1 MKAHRV
7 SPTTAPDPP
16 GPWTGNVAAP
26 VRAAPRT
33 APAEYLV
40 VGVLGLAAV
49 LAWALVPTYPNYDT
63 YYHLVW
69 GRELL
74 DGVKPTFTAY
84 AAPTEHPLFLALCA
98 VVGLVGR
105 DADRLIVLIC
115 ALSLVVLAW
124 GTYRVGEAVFGR
136 WPGLLG
142 ALFVG
147 SSFAFLLYAARA
159 YVDVPFLAIVLW
171 AASIEARTPRPTG
184 FPPQRGAPRQGCGRG
199 RGRPVMALLAVA
211 GLLRPEAWV
220 LAGAYWLWC
229 AWASG
234 GLRLD
239 LLALA
244 VVAPLIWAG
253 VDLWVTGDPLFSLH
267 ATSDLADELNRSRG
281 LRDVPGSFVS
291 FVVDAA
297 RPPVALAALA
307 GAVLAWRLHVRRG
320 VHVPI
325 ALFGAGAF
333 TFVATGVAGLSVLPR
348 YLTVPV
354 VAVCIVA
361 GYGVLGFTT
370 LTGGAV
376 RQWWTRAAVAAAV
389 LGAVFVV
396 VKAPVVNRLTA
407 ELRFIRG
414 THADL
419 AAILAT
425 PAVQRSMRCGPLTF
439 PNYRLVPDAR
449 WMLDLPAG
457 RVGARSAKRRERG
470 VAMFVIGRKELE
482 RFGFAA
488 GASPSTNVPGP
499 GFAPIARN
507 ARYVAYAAC
516 S

>member
-1 MKAHRV
+1 VRSARAEWIV
-7 SPTTAPDPP
+7 VGALA
-16 GPWTGNVAAP
+16 VAA
-26 VRAAPRT
+26 
-33 APAEYLV
+33 V
-40 VGVLGLAAV
+40 V
-49 LAWALVPTYPNYDT
+49 AWALVPTYPNYDT

-84 AAPTEHPLFLALCA
+84 AAPTEHPLFLLLCA
-98 VVGLVGR
+98 VVGLVGT
-105 DADRLIVLIC
+105 DADRLLVLIC
-115 ALSLVVLAW
+115 SLSLVALVW

-136 WPGLLG
+136 WPGVLG

-171 AASIEARTPRPTG
+171 AAALEARSPR
-184 FPPQRGAPRQGCGRG
+184 RG
-199 RGRPVMALLAVA
+199 RAVMGLLAVA

-229 AWASG
+229 IWGPALTLSR
-234 GLRLD
+234 LRLD

-244 VVAPLIWAG
+244 VLAPLIWAA
-253 VDLWVTGDPLFSLH
+253 VDLWDTGDPLFSLH
-267 ATSDLADELNRSRG
+267 ATSDLADELNRTQG
-281 LRDVPGSFVS
+281 LADVPRSFVS

-307 GAVLAWRLHVRRG
+307 GVVLAWRLRAGRSL
-320 VHVPI
+320 HVPI
-325 ALFGAGAF
+325 ALFGAGVL
-333 TFVATGVAGLSVLPR
+333 TFLATGVAGLSVLPR

-370 LTGGAV
+370 LGPG
-376 RQWWTRAAVAAAV
+376 RLRLWWSRAAVAAAV

-396 VKAPVVNRLTA
+396 IKAPVIDRLFT

-414 THADL
+414 THTEL
-419 AAILAT
+419 RAILES
-425 PAVQRSMRCGPLTF
+425 PAVRRDMRCGPITF
-439 PNYRLVPDAR
+439 PNYRLVPDTR
-449 WMLDLPAG
+449 WMLDLPRTG
-457 RVGARSAKRRERG
+457 VGARSAQRRDRG
-470 VAMFVIGRKELE
+470 VAIFVIGRKELQ

-488 GASPSTNVPGP
+488 GASPSTNVPDP
-499 GFAPIARN
+499 GFVPIARN
-507 ARYVAYAAC
+507 ARFAAYANC
-516 S
+516 G

>member
-7 SPTTAPDPP
+7 SSATAPGRPP
-16 GPWTGNVAAP
+16 SLTGGGAAPSPRVEYAVVGALAVAA
-26 VRAAPRT
+26 VI
-33 APAEYLV
+33 
-40 VGVLGLAAV
+40 
-49 LAWALVPTYPNYDT
+49 AWALVPTYPNYDT

-69 GRELL
+69 GRELF

-84 AAPTEHPLFLALCA
+84 AAPTQHPLFLAMCA
-98 VVGLVGR
+98 ALGLLGA
-105 DADRLIVLIC
+105 DADRLVVLVC

-171 AASIEARTPRPTG
+171 AASIEAR
-184 FPPQRGAPRQGCGRG
+184 APR

-229 AWASG
+229 AWPRRA
-234 GLRLD
+234 LRLD

-244 VVAPLIWAG
+244 VAAPLIWAG

-267 ATSDLADELNRSRG
+267 ATSDLADELNRNRG
-281 LRDVPGSFVS
+281 LGDVPGSFVS

-307 GAVLAWRLHVRRG
+307 GAILAWRLGVRRSI
-320 VHVPI
+320 HVVV
-325 ALFGAGAF
+325 ALFGAGVF
-333 TFVATGVAGLSVLPR
+333 TFLATGVAGLSVLPR

-361 GYGVLGFTT
+361 GFGVLGFTT
-370 LTGGAV
+370 LPDGAL
-376 RQWWTRAAVAAAV
+376 RRWWTRAAIAAAV
-389 LGAVFVV
+389 LGAVFVAI
-396 VKAPVVNRLTA
+396 KAPVVNRLTA

-419 AAILAT
+419 AAILAQ
-425 PAVQRSMRCGPLTF
+425 PPVQRGLRCGPLTF
-439 PNYRLVPDAR
+439 PNYRLVPDSR
-449 WMLDLPAG
+449 WILDLPAS

-470 VAMFVIGRKELE
+470 VAMFVVGRKELE

-488 GASPSTNVPGP
+488 GASPSTNVPDP
-499 GFAPIARN
+499 GFVPVARN
-507 ARYVAYAAC
+507 ARYVAYASC
-516 S
+516 

>member
-1 MKAHRV
+1 
-7 SPTTAPDPP
+7 
-16 GPWTGNVAAP
+16 
-26 VRAAPRT
+26 
-33 APAEYLV
+33 
-40 VGVLGLAAV
+40 
-49 LAWALVPTYPNYDT
+49 
-63 YYHLVW
+63 
-69 GRELL
+69 
-74 DGVKPTFTAY
+74 
-84 AAPTEHPLFLALCA
+84 
-98 VVGLVGR
+98 
-105 DADRLIVLIC
+105 
-115 ALSLVVLAW
+115 
-124 GTYRVGEAVFGR
+124 
-136 WPGLLG
+136 
-142 ALFVG
+142 
-147 SSFAFLLYAARA
+147 
-159 YVDVPFLAIVLW
+159 
-171 AASIEARTPRPTG
+171 
-184 FPPQRGAPRQGCGRG
+184 
-199 RGRPVMALLAVA
+199 MALLAVA

-229 AWASG
+229 SWPMQRRG
-234 GLRLD
+234 PKLD

-244 VVAPLIWAG
+244 AVAPLVWAG

-267 ATSDLADELNRSRG
+267 ATSDLADELNRNRG
-281 LRDVPGSFVS
+281 LSDVPGSFVS

-307 GAVLAWRLHVRRG
+307 GVALAWRLHVRRA

-325 ALFGAGAF
+325 GLFGAGAF

-370 LTGGAV
+370 LPDGAL
-376 RQWWTRAAVAAAV
+376 RRWWTRAAIAAAV

-414 THADL
+414 THSDL

-425 PAVQRSMRCGPLTF
+425 PAVRRSMRCGPLTF

-449 WMLDLPAG
+449 WMLDLPAA

-470 VAMFVIGRKELE
+470 VAMFVVGRKELE

-488 GASPSTNVPGP
+488 GASPSTNVPDA

-516 S
+516 

>member
-1 MKAHRV
+1 MSVA
-7 SPTTAPDPP
+7 PTTA
-16 GPWTGNVAAP
+16 AARP
-26 VRAAPRT
+26 AGAVRAARV
-33 APAEYLV
+33 EYVV
-40 VGVLGLAAV
+40 VGALAVVA
-49 LAWALVPTYPNYDT
+49 LAAWALVPTYPNYDT

-74 DGVKPTFTAY
+74 SGAKPTFTAY

-98 VVGLVGR
+98 ALGLLGG
-105 DADRLIVLIC
+105 DADRLVVLVC
-115 ALSLVVLAW
+115 ALSLVALAW

-142 ALFVG
+142 AVFVG
-147 SSFAFLLYAARA
+147 SSFAFLLYAARG

-171 AASIEARTPRPTG
+171 AAAVEARSPR
-184 FPPQRGAPRQGCGRG
+184 RR
-199 RGRPVMALLAVA
+199 RPVMALLAVA

-229 AWASG
+229 AWPLTASAR

-239 LLALA
+239 LIALA
-244 VVAPLIWAG
+244 ALAPLVWAG

-267 ATSDLADELNRSRG
+267 ATSDLADELNRNRG
-281 LRDVPGSFVS
+281 LRDVPASFVS

-307 GAVLAWRLHVRRG
+307 GALLAYRLGVRRA

-354 VAVCIVA
+354 VAVCLVA

-370 LTGGAV
+370 LPGGAL
-376 RQWWTRAAVAAAV
+376 RRWWTRAAIGAAV
-389 LGAVFVV
+389 LGVVFVV
-396 VKAPVVNRLTA
+396 IKAPVVNRLTA

-419 AAILAT
+419 RALLT
-425 PAVQRSMRCGPLTF
+425 SPPVQRSLRCGPLTF
-439 PNYRLVPDAR
+439 PNYRLVPDSR
-449 WMLDLPAG
+449 WMLDVPAA
-457 RVGARSAKRRERG
+457 RVGARSARRRERG
-470 VAMFVIGRKELE
+470 VAVFVVGRKELE

-488 GASPSTNVPGP
+488 GASPSTNVPDP
-499 GFAPIARN
+499 GFVPIARN
-507 ARYVAYAAC
+507 ARFVAYASCA
-516 S
+516 

>member
-1 MKAHRV
+1 M
-7 SPTTAPDPP
+7 S
-16 GPWTGNVAAP
+16 VAATP
-26 VRAAPRT
+26 VRAVPRT
-33 APAEYLV
+33 ASLEYVV
-40 VGVLGLAAV
+40 VGALALVAV

-74 DGVKPTFTAY
+74 DGLKPTFTAY

-98 VVGLVGR
+98 ALGLLGG
-105 DADRLIVLIC
+105 DADRLVVLVC

-171 AASIEARTPRPTG
+171 AAAMEAREPR
-184 FPPQRGAPRQGCGRG
+184 
-199 RGRPVMALLAVA
+199 RGRPVMALLAIA

-229 AWASG
+229 AWPLSQR

-239 LLALA
+239 LLAMA
-244 VVAPLIWAG
+244 VAAPLIWAG

-297 RPPVALAALA
+297 RPPVALAAAA
-307 GAVLAWRLHVRRG
+307 GAVLAWRLGVRRSI
-320 VHVPI
+320 HVVV
-325 ALFGAGAF
+325 ALFGAGVL

-370 LTGGAV
+370 LATGAL
-376 RQWWTRAAVAAAV
+376 RRWWTRAAVAAAV

-396 VKAPVVNRLTA
+396 IKAPVVNRLTA

-419 AAILAT
+419 RAILHEPPVRRAL
-425 PAVQRSMRCGPLTF
+425 RCGPLTF

-449 WMLDLPAG
+449 WMLDLPAS
-457 RVGARSAKRRERG
+457 RVGARSAKRRKGG
-470 VAMFVIGRKELE
+470 VAMFVVGRKELE

-488 GASPSTNVPGP
+488 GASPATNVPDP
-499 GFAPIARN
+499 GFVPIARN
-507 ARYVAYAAC
+507 ARYVAYASC
-516 S
+516 

>member
-1 MKAHRV
+1 MRAV
-7 SPTTAPDPP
+7 
-16 GPWTGNVAAP
+16 VAAP
-26 VRAAPRT
+26 ATPARAAPRT
-33 APAEYLV
+33 ARTEYVV
-40 VGVLGLAAV
+40 VGALALAAV
-49 LAWALVPTYPNYDT
+49 VAWALVPTYPNYDT

-74 DGVKPTFTAY
+74 DGAKPTFAAY

-98 VVGLVGR
+98 ALGLLGG
-105 DADRLIVLIC
+105 DADRLVVLVC

-142 ALFVG
+142 AAFVG

-171 AASIEARTPRPTG
+171 AASVEAR
-184 FPPQRGAPRQGCGRG
+184 APR

-229 AWASG
+229 AWPPAER
-234 GLRLD
+234 GLRVD

-244 VVAPLIWAG
+244 VSAPLIWAG

-267 ATSDLADELNRSRG
+267 ATSDLADELNRNRG
-281 LRDVPGSFVS
+281 LSDVPGSFVS

-307 GAVLAWRLHVRRG
+307 GAVLAWRLRAGRAL
-320 VHVPI
+320 HVPL
-325 ALFGAGAF
+325 ALFGAGVL
-333 TFVATGVAGLSVLPR
+333 TFVATGLAGLSVLPR

-370 LTGGAV
+370 LPGGSL
-376 RQWWTRAAVAAAV
+376 RRWWTRAAIGAAV
-389 LGAVFVV
+389 LGAVFVAI
-396 VKAPVVNRLTA
+396 KAPVVNRLTA

-419 AAILAT
+419 RAILAA
-425 PAVQRSMRCGPLTF
+425 PPVQRSLACGPLTF

-449 WMLDLPAG
+449 WMLDLPAA
-457 RVGARSAKRRERG
+457 RVGARSARRRERG
-470 VAMFVIGRKELE
+470 VAMFVVGRKELE

-488 GASPSTNVPGP
+488 GASPSTNVPDP

-507 ARYVAYAAC
+507 RRYVAYAAC
-516 S
+516 